1 MLTPSG
7 GAGSNNTA
15 TGVQALFNNTTGI
28 WNTAIGADALF
39 SNSNSNTTATANTAT
54 GVFALYSNDA
64 GYSNIASGEQT
75 LYNNTTGTGNTA
87 IGDRALGFNTTGI
100 SNTASGIRALYNLS
114 SGSGNLA
121 VGAFAGIALTDGDN
135 NIYVGS
141 DAGAATESNTIRIG
155 TQGTPDRYLYIA
167 DIRGTSITGGVAVG
181 VSSSGQLGVMPS
193 SARYKEAIQPMDKA
207 SEAILALKPV
217 TFRYKKEIDPERTPE
232 FGLIAEDVEKVN
244 PALVARDAQG
254 KVYTVRYDAVNAMLL
269 NEFLKAHRK
278 MQEQEATIAQLKST
292 GREQQNEIAVLKAEL
307 KEQRALIQK
316 VNLRRERL
324 RTINKTAAV

>member
-1 MLTPSG
+1 MPTRSS
-7 GAGSNNTA
+7 A
-15 TGVQALFNNTTGI
+15 
-28 WNTAIGADALF
+28 
-39 SNSNSNTTATANTAT
+39 TATATPPPPPIPPLASSRSTAT
-54 GVFALYSNDA
+54 TA

-121 VGAFAGIALTDGDN
+121 VGASAGIALTDGDN

-181 VSSSGQLGVMPS
+181 VSSSGQLGVRPS
-193 SARYKEAIQPMDKA
+193 SARYK
-207 SEAILALKPV
+207 EAILALKPV